1 MVLNKNNILN
11 QFKIKFEFLFKNLN
25 RFSYPTMQM
34 RLLALKKLPLRT
46 NSSGF
51 FKQPIF
57 PFSSHPKPENQ
68 FENPQPIPPK
78 QTWYQKFFGPQTNTV
93 SPQFKKRW
101 LIVLPCFLSNLCLG
115 SPYAWSI
122 VAGTPIFPQP
132 PLTFFKANS
141 FANTVSWHHLHWI
154 GVWPK
159 RPCPFR

>member
-1 MVLNKNNILN
+1 
-11 QFKIKFEFLFKNLN
+11 
-25 RFSYPTMQM
+25 M
-34 RLLALKKLPLRT
+34 RLLALKKLPLRR
-46 NSSGF
+46 NSLGF

-57 PFSSHPKPENQ
+57 PFSSQQKPENQ
-68 FENPQPIPPK
+68 LEKPQTIPQK

-122 VAGTPIFPQP
+122 VAGNYNFPQNP
-132 PLTFFKANS
+132 INNVFLPKVNS

-154 GVWPK
+154 GVSPK
-159 RPCPFR
+159 RPYPFR